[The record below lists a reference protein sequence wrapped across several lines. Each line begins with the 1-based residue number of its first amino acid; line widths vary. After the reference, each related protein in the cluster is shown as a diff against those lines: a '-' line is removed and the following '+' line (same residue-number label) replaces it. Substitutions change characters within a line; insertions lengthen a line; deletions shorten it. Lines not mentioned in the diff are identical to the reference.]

1 VTALA
6 LPVTGFLDPGR
17 LWLLAIIPLLIAA
30 YILLLNRKTS
40 AGIRFTNT
48 SVLAMVLPKQSQW
61 LRHVTV
67 ALALLSLVTLIGAWA
82 RPNGMDKVPRER
94 ATIVLVIDVS
104 QSMIATDVQ
113 PTRLDAAK
121 AEAKAFVASLPT
133 AYNVALVSLSG
144 NPSVRVPPITDR
156 SALNRAIDALQPQ
169 DGTAIGD
176 SIKAALAALDQAPK
190 GSNNSPAPGMIVMLS
205 DGANNA
211 GQSPLQVAAD
221 SATRNVPIYAISYGT
236 DNGYVDLDGQRSR
249 VPPDPEALKAI
260 ANATKGQ
267 EYSADNAS
275 QLRNA
280 YQSIK
285 SEVGYESRVKEITA
299 TAAGVGLVFALL
311 AALGALLL
319 GARWA

>member
-1 VTALA
+1 MRVLA
-6 LPVTGFLDPGR
+6 FPVTGFLAPGR
-17 LWLLAIIPLLIAA
+17 LWLLAIIPLLVAA
-30 YILLLNRKTS
+30 YIILLHRKSS

-67 ALALLSLVTLIGAWA
+67 ALALLSLVSLIGAWA
-82 RPNGMDKVPRER
+82 RPNGVDKVPRER
-94 ATIVLVIDVS
+94 ATVVLVIDVS
-104 QSMIATDVQ
+104 QSMTATDVQ
-113 PTRLDAAK
+113 PTRLAAAK
-121 AEAKAFVASLPT
+121 TQAKAFAASLPA

-156 SALNRAIDALQPQ
+156 SALNRAIDALEPQ

-190 GSNNSPAPGMIVMLS
+190 GSNNSPAPGMVVLLS
-205 DGANNA
+205 DGASNA
-211 GQSPLQVAAD
+211 GQAPLQEAQDAAR
-221 SATRNVPIYAISYGT
+221 RNVPIYTIAYGT
-236 DNGYVDLDGQRSR
+236 DNGYVDLDGQRNR
-249 VPPDPEALKAI
+249 VPPDPATLTAI
-260 ANATKGQ
+260 AQATKGQ
-267 EYSADNAS
+267 EYSADNVS
-275 QLRNA
+275 QLKNA
-280 YQSIK
+280 YSHIK

-311 AALGALLL
+311 AAVGALIL

>member
-1 VTALA
+1 VRSLA
-6 LPVTGFLDPGR
+6 LPVTGFIDPGR
-17 LWLLAIIPLLIAA
+17 LWLLAIIPLLVAA
-30 YILLLNRKTS
+30 YIVLLHRKS
-40 AGIRFTNT
+40 SGGIRFTNT
-48 SVLAMVLPKQSQW
+48 SVLAKVLPKQSQW

-67 ALALLSLVTLIGAWA
+67 GLALLSLVTLIGAWA

-104 QSMIATDVQ
+104 QSMTATDVQ

-121 AEAKAFVASLPT
+121 TAAKAFVASLPT

-156 SALNRAIDALQPQ
+156 AALNRAIDALQPQ

-190 GSNNSPAPGMIVMLS
+190 GSNNTPAPGMIVLLS

-211 GQSPLQVAAD
+211 GQSPLQEAQD
-221 SATRNVPIYAISYGT
+221 SATRSVPVYTISYGT

-249 VPPDPEALKAI
+249 VPPDPATLKAI
-260 ANATKGQ
+260 ASETKGQ
-267 EYSADNAS
+267 EYSADNVS
-275 QLRNA
+275 QLKNA

-285 SEVGYESRVKEITA
+285 SEVGYEGKVKEITA

-311 AALGALLL
+311 AALGALTL

>member
-1 VTALA
+1 MRTLA
-6 LPVTGFLDPGR
+6 FPVTGFIDPGR

-30 YILLLNRKTS
+30 YIVLLNRKTS

-82 RPNGMDKVPRER
+82 RPNGVDKVPRER
-94 ATIVLVIDVS
+94 ATVVLVIDVS
-104 QSMIATDVQ
+104 QSMIATDVS
-113 PTRLDAAK
+113 PSRLDAAK
-121 AEAKAFVASLPT
+121 TEAKAFVASLPT
-133 AYNVALVSLSG
+133 QYNVALVSLSG

-156 SALNRAIDALQPQ
+156 TALNRAIDALQPQ

-190 GSNNSPAPGMIVMLS
+190 GSDNSPAPGMIVLLS

-211 GQSPLQVAAD
+211 GQAPLQLAQDAAKR
-221 SATRNVPIYAISYGT
+221 SVPIYTIAYGT

-249 VPPDPEALKAI
+249 VPPDPQALKEI
-260 ANATKGQ
+260 STATKGQ
-267 EYSADNAS
+267 QYNADNVS
-275 QLRNA
+275 QLKNA

-285 SEVGYESRVKEITA
+285 SEVGYESKVKEITA

>member
-1 VTALA
+1 MRLLA
-6 LPVTGFLDPGR
+6 FPVTGFIDPGR
-17 LWLLAIIPLLIAA
+17 LWVLAIIPLLVAA
-30 YILLLNRKTS
+30 YIVLLHRKS
-40 AGIRFTNT
+40 SSGIRFTNT
-48 SVLAMVLPKQSQW
+48 SVLKMVLPKQSQW

-82 RPNGMDKVPRER
+82 RPNGVDKVPRER
-94 ATIVLVIDVS
+94 ATVVLVIDVS
-104 QSMIATDVQ
+104 QSMIATDVA

-121 AEAKAFVASLPT
+121 TEAKAFVASLP
-133 AYNVALVSLSG
+133 AQYNVALVSLSG
-144 NPSVRVPPITDR
+144 NPSVRVPPMTDR
-156 SALNRAIDALQPQ
+156 TALDRAIDALKPQ

-190 GSNNSPAPGMIVMLS
+190 GTDNSPAPGMIVLLS

-211 GQSPLQVAAD
+211 GQAPLQEAQDAAK
-221 SATRNVPIYAISYGT
+221 RGVPIYTIAYGT
-236 DNGYVDLDGQRSR
+236 DNGYVDLDGQRNR
-249 VPPDPEALKAI
+249 VPPDPQTLKGISA
-260 ANATKGQ
+260 ATKGL
-267 EYSADNAS
+267 EYSADNVS
-275 QLRNA
+275 QLKNA

-285 SEVGYESRVKEITA
+285 SEVGYETKVKEITA

>member
-1 VTALA
+1 MRALA
-6 LPVTGFLDPGR
+6 LPVTGFIDPGR

-30 YILLLNRKTS
+30 YIVLLNRKTS

-104 QSMIATDVQ
+104 QSMIATDVA

-121 AEAKAFVASLPT
+121 TEAKAFVASLPT

-156 SALNRAIDALQPQ
+156 TALNRAIDALQPQ

-190 GSNNSPAPGMIVMLS
+190 GTDNSPAPGMIVLLS

-211 GQSPLQVAAD
+211 GQAPLQLAQDAAKR
-221 SATRNVPIYAISYGT
+221 SVPIYTIAYGT

-249 VPPDPEALKAI
+249 VPPDPAALKDI
-260 ANATKGQ
+260 SNATKGQ

-275 QLRNA
+275 QLKNA

-285 SEVGYESRVKEITA
+285 SEVGYEGKVKEITA

-311 AALGALLL
+311 AAVGALIL

>member
-1 VTALA
+1 VRSLA
-6 LPVTGFLDPGR
+6 LPVTGFIDPGR
-17 LWLLAIIPLLIAA
+17 LWLLAIIPLLVAA
-30 YILLLNRKTS
+30 YIVLLHRKS
-40 AGIRFTNT
+40 SGGIRFTNT
-48 SVLAMVLPKQSQW
+48 SVLAKVLPKQSQW

-67 ALALLSLVTLIGAWA
+67 GLALLSLVTLIGAWA

-104 QSMIATDVQ
+104 QSMTATDVQ

-121 AEAKAFVASLPT
+121 TAAKAFVASLPT

-156 SALNRAIDALQPQ
+156 AALNRAIDVLQPQ

-190 GSNNSPAPGMIVMLS
+190 GNNNTPAPGMIVLLS

-211 GQSPLQVAAD
+211 GQAPLQEAQD
-221 SATRNVPIYAISYGT
+221 SAKRSVPVYTISYGT

-249 VPPDPEALKAI
+249 VPPDPATLKAI
-260 ANATKGQ
+260 ASATKGQ
-267 EYSADNAS
+267 EYSADNVS
-275 QLRNA
+275 QLKNA

-285 SEVGYESRVKEITA
+285 SEVGYEGKVKEITA

-311 AALGALLL
+311 AALGALTL

>member
-1 VTALA
+1 MRALA
-6 LPVTGFLDPGR
+6 LPVTGFIDPGR

-30 YILLLNRKTS
+30 YIVLLNRKTS

-104 QSMIATDVQ
+104 QSMIATDVA

-121 AEAKAFVASLPT
+121 TEAKAFVASLPT

-156 SALNRAIDALQPQ
+156 TALNRAIDALQPQ

-190 GSNNSPAPGMIVMLS
+190 GTDNSPAPGMIVLLS

-211 GQSPLQVAAD
+211 GQAPLQLAQDAAKR
-221 SATRNVPIYAISYGT
+221 SVPIYTIAYGT

-249 VPPDPEALKAI
+249 VPPDPATLKDI
-260 ANATKGQ
+260 STATKGQ
-267 EYSADNAS
+267 EYSADNVS
-275 QLRNA
+275 QLKNA

-285 SEVGYESRVKEITA
+285 SEVGYEGKVKELTA

-311 AALGALLL
+311 AAVGALIL

>member
-1 VTALA
+1 VRALA
-6 LPVTGFLDPGR
+6 LPVTGFIDPGR

-30 YILLLNRKTS
+30 YIVLLNRKTS

-104 QSMIATDVQ
+104 QSMIATDVA

-121 AEAKAFVASLPT
+121 TEAKAFVASLPT

-156 SALNRAIDALQPQ
+156 TALNRAIDALQPQ

-190 GSNNSPAPGMIVMLS
+190 GTDNSPAPGMIVLLS

-211 GQSPLQVAAD
+211 GQAPLQLAQDAAKR
-221 SATRNVPIYAISYGT
+221 SVPIYTIAYGT

-249 VPPDPEALKAI
+249 VPPDPAALKDI
-260 ANATKGQ
+260 SNATKGQ

-275 QLRNA
+275 QLKNA

-285 SEVGYESRVKEITA
+285 SEVGYEGKVKEITA

-311 AALGALLL
+311 AAVGALIL

>member
-1 VTALA
+1 MRVLA

-17 LWLLAIIPLLIAA
+17 LWLLAIIPLLVAA
-30 YILLLNRKTS
+30 YILLLHRKSS

-82 RPNGMDKVPRER
+82 RPNGVDKVPRER
-94 ATIVLVIDVS
+94 ATVVLVIDVS
-104 QSMIATDVQ
+104 QSMTATDVQ
-113 PTRLDAAK
+113 PTRLAAAK
-121 AEAKAFVASLPT
+121 TQAKAFAASLPA

-156 SALNRAIDALQPQ
+156 SALDRAIDALEPQ

-190 GSNNSPAPGMIVMLS
+190 GSDNSPAPGMIVLLS
-205 DGANNA
+205 DGASNA
-211 GQSPLQVAAD
+211 GQAPLQEAQDAAK
-221 SATRNVPIYAISYGT
+221 RNVPVYTIAYGT
-236 DNGYVDLDGQRSR
+236 DNGYVDLDGQRNR
-249 VPPDPEALKAI
+249 VPPDPATLTAI
-260 ANATKGQ
+260 AQATKGH
-267 EYSADNAS
+267 EYSADNVS
-275 QLRNA
+275 QLKNA
-280 YQSIK
+280 YRNIK

-311 AALGALLL
+311 AAVGALVL

>member
-1 VTALA
+1 MRALA
-6 LPVTGFLDPGR
+6 LPVTGFIDPGR

-30 YILLLNRKTS
+30 YIVLLNRKTS

-104 QSMIATDVQ
+104 QSMIATDVA

-121 AEAKAFVASLPT
+121 TEAKAFVASLPT

-156 SALNRAIDALQPQ
+156 TALNRAIDALQPQ

-190 GSNNSPAPGMIVMLS
+190 GTDNSPAPGMIVLLS

-211 GQSPLQVAAD
+211 GQAPLQLAQDAAKR
-221 SATRNVPIYAISYGT
+221 SVPIYTIAYGT

-249 VPPDPEALKAI
+249 VPPDPATLKDI
-260 ANATKGQ
+260 STATKGQ
-267 EYSADNAS
+267 EYSADNVS
-275 QLRNA
+275 QLKNA

-285 SEVGYESRVKEITA
+285 SEVGYEGKVKEITA

-311 AALGALLL
+311 AAVGALIL

>member
-1 VTALA
+1 MTSLA

-30 YILLLNRKTS
+30 YIVLLHRKSS

-48 SVLAMVLPKQSQW
+48 SVLSMVLPKQSQW

-82 RPNGMDKVPRER
+82 RPNGVDKVPRER

-104 QSMIATDVQ
+104 QSMIATDVS

-121 AEAKAFVASLPT
+121 AAAKEFVASLPT
-133 AYNVALVSLSG
+133 SYNVALVSLSG

-156 SALNRAIDALQPQ
+156 TALNRAIDALQPQ

-190 GSNNSPAPGMIVMLS
+190 GSDKSPAPGMIVLLS
-205 DGANNA
+205 DGASNA
-211 GQSPLQVAAD
+211 GQAPLQIAND
-221 SATRNVPIYAISYGT
+221 SAKRSVPIYTIAYGT
-236 DNGYVDLDGQRSR
+236 DNGYVDLDGQRNR
-249 VPPDPEALKAI
+249 VPPDPATLKEISA
-260 ANATKGQ
+260 ATKGQ
-267 EYSADNAS
+267 EYSADNVS
-275 QLRNA
+275 QLKNA

-311 AALGALLL
+311 AAVGALVL

>member
-1 VTALA
+1 
-6 LPVTGFLDPGR
+6 
-17 LWLLAIIPLLIAA
+17 
-30 YILLLNRKTS
+30 
-40 AGIRFTNT
+40 
-48 SVLAMVLPKQSQW
+48 
-61 LRHVTV
+61 V

-104 QSMIATDVQ
+104 QSMIATDVA

-121 AEAKAFVASLPT
+121 TEAKAFVASLPT

-156 SALNRAIDALQPQ
+156 TALNRAIDALQPQ

-190 GSNNSPAPGMIVMLS
+190 GTDNSPAPGMIVLLS

-211 GQSPLQVAAD
+211 GQAPLQLAQDAAKR
-221 SATRNVPIYAISYGT
+221 SVPIYTIAYGT

-249 VPPDPEALKAI
+249 VPPDPATLKDI
-260 ANATKGQ
+260 STATKGQ
-267 EYSADNAS
+267 EYSADNVS
-275 QLRNA
+275 QLKNA

-285 SEVGYESRVKEITA
+285 SEVGYEGKVKEITA

-311 AALGALLL
+311 AAVGALIL

>member
-1 VTALA
+1 MRSLA
-6 LPVTGFLDPGR
+6 FPVTGFIDPGR
-17 LWLLAIIPLLIAA
+17 LWLLAIIPLLVAA
-30 YILLLNRKTS
+30 YIVLLHRKS
-40 AGIRFTNT
+40 SGGIRFTNT
-48 SVLAMVLPKQSQW
+48 SVLAKVLPKQSQW

-67 ALALLSLVTLIGAWA
+67 GLALLSLVTLIGAWA

-104 QSMIATDVQ
+104 QSMTATDVQ

-121 AEAKAFVASLPT
+121 TAAKAFVASLPT

-156 SALNRAIDALQPQ
+156 AALNRAIDALQPQ

-190 GSNNSPAPGMIVMLS
+190 GNNSPAPGMMVLLS

-211 GQSPLQVAAD
+211 GQAPLQEAQD
-221 SATRNVPIYAISYGT
+221 SAKRSVPIYTISYGT

-249 VPPDPEALKAI
+249 VPPDPATLKAI
-260 ANATKGQ
+260 ASATKGQ
-267 EYSADNAS
+267 EYSADNVS
-275 QLRNA
+275 QLKNA

-285 SEVGYESRVKEITA
+285 SEVGYEGKVKEITA

-311 AALGALLL
+311 AALGALIL

>member
-1 VTALA
+1 MRSLA
-6 LPVTGFLDPGR
+6 LPVTGFIDPGR
-17 LWLLAIIPLLIAA
+17 LWLLAIIPLLVAA
-30 YILLLNRKTS
+30 YILLLHRKS
-40 AGIRFTNT
+40 SGGIRFTNT
-48 SVLAMVLPKQSQW
+48 SVLAKVLPKQSQW

-67 ALALLSLVTLIGAWA
+67 GLALLSLVTLIGAWA

-104 QSMIATDVQ
+104 QSMTATDVQ

-121 AEAKAFVASLPT
+121 TAAKAFVASLPT

-156 SALNRAIDALQPQ
+156 AALNRAIDVLQPQ

-190 GSNNSPAPGMIVMLS
+190 GSNNTPAPGMIVLLS

-211 GQSPLQVAAD
+211 GQSPLQEAQD
-221 SATRNVPIYAISYGT
+221 SAKRSVPVYTISYGT

-249 VPPDPEALKAI
+249 VPPDPATLKAI
-260 ANATKGQ
+260 ASETKGQ
-267 EYSADNAS
+267 EYSADNVS
-275 QLRNA
+275 QLKNA

-285 SEVGYESRVKEITA
+285 SEVGYEGKVKEITA

-311 AALGALLL
+311 AALGALTL